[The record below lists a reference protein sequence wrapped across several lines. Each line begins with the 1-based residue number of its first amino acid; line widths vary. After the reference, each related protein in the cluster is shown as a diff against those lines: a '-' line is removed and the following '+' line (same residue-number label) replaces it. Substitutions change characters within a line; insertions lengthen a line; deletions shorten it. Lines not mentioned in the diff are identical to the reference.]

1 MFIDDFFSTPNGNV
15 CFTREQGSR
24 FAKEVADD
32 FNPLHDVDAKRFC
45 IPGDL
50 LFSVVLSRYGVNQ
63 HMEFTFSGMVVED
76 VELIFPDP
84 AGHLMIRDA
93 EERDYLDIERGGD
106 NSVDET
112 LITNLTRNYVEFS
125 GHTFP
130 HVLEPLLA
138 SEDVMINPGRPMV
151 IYVGMTIDLDRLD
164 VSNPVLVGG
173 EHKVEISGKRGNVE
187 LVFNLVENGEVVGRG
202 AKRMVLSGLKAY
214 DKIAMDAAVTEYNDR
229 KQAYFGR

>member
-1 MFIDDFFSTPNGNV
+1 MFIDDFFSTPNDNV

-32 FNPLHDVDAKRFC
+32 FNPLHDADAKRFC

-76 VELIFPDP
+76 VELIFPEP
-84 AGHLMIRDA
+84 AEHLMIRDA
-93 EERDYLDIERGGD
+93 QERDYLDIERGGD

-138 SEDVMINPGRPMV
+138 GENMMINPGRPMV

-164 VSNPVLVGG
+164 ISNPVLEGG
-173 EHKVEISGKRGNVE
+173 EHKIEINGKRGSVE

-202 AKRMVLSGLKAY
+202 AKRMVLSGLKEY
-214 DKIAMDAAVTEYNDR
+214 DKPAMDAAIAEYNDR
-229 KQAYFGR
+229 KRDYFA